1 MFEFDFLAVV
11 DGGSRDNGA
20 ANEGYGSYV
29 LSTRDGRKETIR
41 LDLGTATNNEA
52 EYQTLIA
59 ALTDLS
65 GRIHRAGKTPSAYS
79 LLVHT
84 DSQLMVNQLTQTWQI
99 RAANLRPPVDEARSL
114 KAAFG
119 CCDLVKVPRDDV
131 PTAGACVGA
140 LARSAARQTSATS
153 PVPHGDRVLFF
164 LGIELY

>member
-1 MFEFDFLAVV
+1 MSCRPAPVW
-11 DGGSRDNGA
+11 
-20 ANEGYGSYV
+20 
-29 LSTRDGRKETIR
+29 LS
-41 LDLGTATNNEA
+41 
-52 EYQTLIA
+52 
-59 ALTDLS
+59 LS
-65 GRIHRAGKTPSAYS
+65 GNAQGTTPPIISQNSSSRKASQIIRPLSKCHFGPTVRDPTLQQSQGPIARIQLGAKSASQYS
-79 LLVHT
+79 LLIYT
-84 DSQLMVNQLTQTWQI
+84 DLPLLVNQLTQTWQI